1 MSNWAPECCLLIL
14 EDEPMI
20 LMDLEFAAEDYGC
33 EVLCA
38 TGVRHAMELLESHPA
53 ICGAI
58 LDVNLGGGQTCLPIA
73 RELDRRKIPYIL
85 HSGDLNR
92 QNELVRELGA
102 VLVPKPADPQRVI
115 RVAIE
120 AAGGECG

>member
-1 MSNWAPECCLLIL
+1 MSDWKPGCCLLIL

-33 EVLCA
+33 DVFCA
-38 TGVRHAMELLESHPA
+38 TGVRHALELLETNPT

-58 LDVNLGGGQTCLPIA
+58 LDVNLGEGQTCLPIA
-73 RELDRRKIPYIL
+73 RELDRRRIPYIL

-92 QNELVRELGA
+92 QNELVRQLGA

>member
-1 MSNWAPECCLLIL
+1 MSGWRSDCCLLIL

-20 LMDLEFAAEDYGC
+20 LMDLEFAAEECGC

-38 TGVRHAMELLESHPA
+38 TGIGHAMELLESHQA

-58 LDVNLGGGQTCLPIA
+58 LDVNLGEGQTCLPIA
-73 RELDRRKIPYIL
+73 RELDRRSIPYIL

-92 QNELVRELGA
+92 QNELVRDLGA
-102 VLVPKPADPQRVI
+102 VLVPKPADAQRVI

>member
-1 MSNWAPECCLLIL
+1 MSSWRSDCCLLIL

-20 LMDLEFAAEDYGC
+20 LMDLEFAAEDCGC

-38 TGVRHAMELLESHPA
+38 TDVRHAMKLLATHRN
-53 ICGAI
+53 IRGAI
-58 LDVNLGGGQTCLPIA
+58 LDVNLGGGETCLPIA
-73 RELDRRKIPYIL
+73 RELDRLKIPYIL

-92 QNELVRELGA
+92 QNELVRQLGA

>member
-1 MSNWAPECCLLIL
+1 MSRWSPGCCLLIL

-20 LMDLEFAAEDYGC
+20 LMDLEFAAEDCGC

-38 TGVRHAMELLESHPA
+38 TGVGHAMELLETHPS

-58 LDVNLGGGQTCLPIA
+58 LDVNLGEGQTCLPIA
-73 RELDRRKIPYIL
+73 RELDRKKIPYIL

-92 QNELVRELGA
+92 QNELVRQLDA
-102 VLVPKPADPQRVI
+102 VLIPKPADPQRVI

>member
-1 MSNWAPECCLLIL
+1 MTGWTSGCCLLIL

-20 LMDLEFAAEDYGC
+20 LMDLEFAAEDCGC

-38 TGVRHAMELLESHPA
+38 RDVTHAMELLESHAA

-58 LDVNLGGGQTCLPIA
+58 LDVNLGEDETCLPIA
-73 RELDRRKIPYIL
+73 RELDRRRIPYIL

-92 QNELVRELGA
+92 QNELVRQLGA

>member
-1 MSNWAPECCLLIL
+1 MNGWNSDCCLLLL

-20 LMDLEFAAEDYGC
+20 LMDLEFAAEACGC

-38 TGVRHAMELLESHPA
+38 TSVRHAMDLLASDKA
-53 ICGAI
+53 ISGAV
-58 LDVNLGGGQTCLPIA
+58 LDVNLGGGETCLPIA
-73 RELDRRKIPYIL
+73 RELDRRRIPYIL

-102 VLVPKPADPQRVI
+102 VLVPKPADAQRVI
-115 RVAIE
+115 RVAME
-120 AAGGECG
+120 AAGAECA

>member
-1 MSNWAPECCLLIL
+1 MSGWTPGCCLLIL

-20 LMDLEFAAEDYGC
+20 LMDLEFAAEDCGC

-38 TGVRHAMELLESHPA
+38 RDVAHAMGFLASDQTV
-53 ICGAI
+53 CGAI
-58 LDVNLGGGQTCLPIA
+58 LDVNLGGGETCLPIA

-92 QNELVRELGA
+92 QNELVRQLGA

-115 RVAIE
+115 RVALE

>member
-1 MSNWAPECCLLIL
+1 MSGWRSGCRLLIL

-20 LMDLEFAAEDYGC
+20 LMDLEFAAEDCGC

-38 TGVRHAMELLESHPA
+38 TGVKHAMELLEAVQS

-58 LDVNLGGGQTCLPIA
+58 LDVNLGEGQTCLPIA
-73 RELDRRKIPYIL
+73 RELDRRRIPYIL

-92 QNELVRELGA
+92 QNELVRDLGA
-102 VLVPKPADPQRVI
+102 VLVPKPADPERVI

>member
-1 MSNWAPECCLLIL
+1 MSGWTSGCCLLIL

-33 EVLCA
+33 QVLCA
-38 TGVRHAMELLESHPA
+38 RDVTHAMELLVSHPA

-92 QNELVRELGA
+92 QNELVSELGA

-120 AAGGECG
+120 AAGGDCG

>member
-1 MSNWAPECCLLIL
+1 MSAWRSGCCLLIL

-20 LMDLEFAAEDYGC
+20 LMDLEFAAEDCGC

-38 TGVRHAMELLESHPA
+38 TGISHAMELLGAHDR

-58 LDVNLGGGQTCLPIA
+58 LDVNLGEDQTCLPIA
-73 RELDRRKIPYIL
+73 RELDRRRIPYIL

-92 QNELVRELGA
+92 QNELVRDLGA

>member
-1 MSNWAPECCLLIL
+1 MSGVRSDCCLLLL

-20 LMDLEFAAEDYGC
+20 LMDLEFAAEDCGC

-38 TGVRHAMELLESHPA
+38 TDVRHAMELLASDRN
-53 ICGAI
+53 ISGAV
-58 LDVNLGGGQTCLPIA
+58 LDVNLGGGETCLPIA
-73 RELDRRKIPYIL
+73 RELDRRRIPYIL

-102 VLVPKPADPQRVI
+102 VLVPKPADAQRVI
-115 RVAIE
+115 RVAME
-120 AAGGECG
+120 AAGGECA

>member
-1 MSNWAPECCLLIL
+1 MSGWNPGCCLLIL

-58 LDVNLGGGQTCLPIA
+58 LDVNLGEGQTCLPIA
-73 RELDRRKIPYIL
+73 RELDCRNIPYIL

-92 QNELVRELGA
+92 QNELVRQLGA
-102 VLVPKPADPQRVI
+102 VLIPKPADPQRVI